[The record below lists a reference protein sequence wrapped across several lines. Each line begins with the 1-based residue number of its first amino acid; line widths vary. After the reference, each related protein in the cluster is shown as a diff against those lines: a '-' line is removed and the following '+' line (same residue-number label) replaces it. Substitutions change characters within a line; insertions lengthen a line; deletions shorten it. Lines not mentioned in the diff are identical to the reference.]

1 MSENQFT
8 PSEEKISR
16 AVDRSKTKAEEYL
29 HDPDKTRNLV
39 EEAVRKTNA
48 REPGSTINRDFW
60 SQLKAFNRMLK
71 AYITKQYTVVPWG
84 SIAMVTGTIIY
95 FVSPIDLVLDWIP
108 VAGLVDD
115 AAVMVFVFRQVSN
128 DIEKFQN
135 WEADRESPGQ
145 QVIDL

>member
-1 MSENQFT
+1 MSENPFT
-8 PSEEKISR
+8 PSEDKISR
-16 AVDRSKTKAEEYL
+16 AVDRHKNKAEEYL
-29 HDPDKTRNLV
+29 HDPEKTKILV
-39 EEAVRKTNA
+39 EEAVRKTNS

-71 AYITKQYTVVPWG
+71 AYVNKQYTVVPWG
-84 SIAMVTGTIIY
+84 SIAMVAGTIIY

-115 AAVMVFVFRQVSN
+115 AAVMVFVFRQVRN
-128 DIEKFQN
+128 DIEKFQK
-135 WEADRESPGQ
+135 WEADREAPGQ

>member
-1 MSENQFT
+1 MSENPFT
-8 PSEEKISR
+8 FSEENISR
-16 AVDRSKTKAEEYL
+16 AVDRHKKKAEEYL
-29 HDPDKTRNLV
+29 HDPEKTRILV

-48 REPGSTINRDFW
+48 HEPGSTINRDFW

-71 AYITKQYTVVPWG
+71 AYVNKQYTVVPWG
-84 SIAMVTGTIIY
+84 SIAMVAGTIIY

-115 AAVMVFVFRQVSN
+115 AAVMVFVFRQVRN
-128 DIEKFQN
+128 DIEKFQK
-135 WEADRESPGQ
+135 WEADGEPPGQ

>member
-1 MSENQFT
+1 MSENPFT

-16 AVDRSKTKAEEYL
+16 AVERHKNKAEKYL
-29 HDPDKTRNLV
+29 HDPDKTRDLV

-48 REPGSTINRDFW
+48 REHGSTINRDFW

-71 AYITKQYTVVPWG
+71 AFINKQYTVVPWG
-84 SIAMVTGTIIY
+84 SIAMVAGTVLY

-115 AAVMVFVFRQVSN
+115 AAVLVFVFRQVSK
-128 DIEKFQN
+128 DIEKFQK
-135 WEADRESPGQ
+135 WEADRDTPGQ